1 MGTASLRWTVILVI
15 IMIFPVAYWL
25 KPQNVQF
32 WEFKQEDVVRLFTQL
47 ILVALIIERALEVI
61 LTPWRGPEAERM
73 TAELQ
78 HHDQLAKS
86 GNPTAQDNLQ
96 KSKLDL
102 TDFKCKTQNLAFKV
116 SFVLG
121 IIVASFGI
129 RTLAPLVEPNA
140 FGKLPHLQQVG
151 FAALDVLLTGA
162 LLSGGADGLHQVLSL
177 FLDYVGKT
185 RDRVQAAG

>member
-47 ILVALIIERALEVI
+47 ILIALIIERALEVI

-73 TAELQ
+73 TAEMQ
-78 HHDQLAKS
+78 THHQLAQS
-86 GNPTAQDNLQ
+86 GQQGAQANIE

-102 TDFKCKTQNLAFKV
+102 TDFKSKTQNLAFKA

-121 IIVASFGI
+121 VVVA
-129 RTLAPLVEPNA
+129 
-140 FGKLPHLQQVG
+140 
-151 FAALDVLLTGA
+151 
-162 LLSGGADGLHQVLSL
+162 
-177 FLDYVGKT
+177 
-185 RDRVQAAG
+185 

>member
-15 IMIFPVAYWL
+15 ILIFPVAYWL
-25 KPQNVQF
+25 KPQSVQF
-32 WEFKQEDVVRLFTQL
+32 WEFKQEDIVRLFTQL

-73 TAELQ
+73 RAAMQ
-78 HHDQLAKS
+78 H
-86 GNPTAQDNLQ
+86 PAQPGIQAAQANLER
-96 KSKLDL
+96 SKLDL
-102 TDFKCKTQNLAFKV
+102 ADFKSKTKNLAFKV

-121 IIVASFGI
+121 VVVASFGI

>member
-15 IMIFPVAYWL
+15 ILVIPVAYWL
-25 KPQNVQF
+25 QPQNVQF

-61 LTPWRGPEAERM
+61 LTPWRGAESERK
-73 TAELQ
+73 TAVVQ
-78 HHDQLAKS
+78 HLDRLAESGKS
-86 GNPTAQDNLQ
+86 DAQADLHE
-96 KSKLDL
+96 SKMAL
-102 TDFKCKTQNLAFKV
+102 TDFKSETQKLAFKAT
-116 SFVLG
+116 FVLG
-121 IIVASFGI
+121 VVVSAFGI

-140 FGKLPHLQQVG
+140 FKLLPHLQQVG
-151 FAALDVLLTGA
+151 FNALDVLLTGA

-177 FLDYVGKT
+177 FLDYIGKT

>member
-1 MGTASLRWTVILVI
+1 
-15 IMIFPVAYWL
+15 
-25 KPQNVQF
+25 
-32 WEFKQEDVVRLFTQL
+32 
-47 ILVALIIERALEVI
+47 
-61 LTPWRGPEAERM
+61 
-73 TAELQ
+73 
-78 HHDQLAKS
+78 
-86 GNPTAQDNLQ
+86 
-96 KSKLDL
+96 DL

-185 RDRVQAAG
+185 RHRVPAAGQLMTFSDSSLRLSQKPGHAHRKLSCPIYMMPARSHNDS

>member
-1 MGTASLRWTVILVI
+1 
-15 IMIFPVAYWL
+15 WL

-61 LTPWRGPEAERM
+61 PTPWRGPEAERM

-151 FAALDVLLTGA
+151 FAALDVFLTGA
-162 LLSGGADGLHQVLSL
+162 LLSGGADALHQRSIEWDAAKVLVNALIIDWS
-177 FLDYVGKT
+177 
-185 RDRVQAAG
+185 VQLPGGYAKAITDFCSSRLLN

>member
-1 MGTASLRWTVILVI
+1 MGAASLRWTVILVI

-102 TDFKCKTQNLAFKV
+102 RSEEHT
-116 SFVLG
+116 S
-121 IIVASFGI
+121 
-129 RTLAPLVEPNA
+129 E
-140 FGKLPHLQQVG
+140 LQ
-151 FAALDVLLTGA
+151 
-162 LLSGGADGLHQVLSL
+162 SHH
-177 FLDYVGKT
+177 
-185 RDRVQAAG
+185 